1 MNPALLNYLQQ
12 QQSGGIPQTEDMS
25 PMQQPMPQMQMGPPV
40 QAKPYNPF
48 DMGIKKAIESA
59 RESLG
64 MTEKQQDKA
73 LRRSML
79 TFAGN
84 IAQQPKQRGF
94 LNNFGAASR
103 ALIPSIMAHDE
114 VEDSSLKENNALAN
128 QILAYN
134 SAEEARQMQQED
146 RQFNRE
152 YRTGQLEEQKRYHNL
167 LDRFKT
173 NAAGRNEN
181 PTSHQKGVSPEQLD
195 QTFNY
200 IDKTIDKLGP
210 AAERGR
216 LARIGDRWKSI
227 TGGIQPNKEQAELST
242 LEKALKGMLFNA
254 WGYRAQA
261 EFKELPQISP
271 DNSVETNKAIIKQLK
286 NITQIRMGL
295 TTPEEL
301 MEKDLEEQEALNPQS
316 TQPMSEYVMMR
327 DPETGEQQE
336 VYYEDLPAAL
346 QAGLIQAE

>member
-12 QQSGGIPQTEDMS
+12 QQAGGASPPQE
-25 PMQQPMPQMQMGPPV
+25 MPQMQQSQQTSSPSTV
-40 QAKPYNPF
+40 ATPYNPF

-79 TFAGN
+79 TFANN

-94 LNNFGAASR
+94 LNNLGAASR
-103 ALIPSIMAHDE
+103 ALVPSIMAHDE
-114 VEDSSLKENNALAN
+114 VEDASLKENNALAN

-134 SAEEARQMQQED
+134 AAEETRQLQAQD

-152 YRTGQLEEQKRYHNL
+152 YHNAQLEEQKRYHNL

-173 NAAGRNEN
+173 NAAISKNEKT
-181 PTSHQKGVSPEQLD
+181 TSHQKGVSPEQLD

-200 IDKTIDKLGP
+200 IDKTIDKLGV

-216 LARIGDRWKSI
+216 LARVGNKYMP
-227 TGGIQPNKEQAELST
+227 GGIQPNKEQAELQT

-261 EFKELPQISP
+261 EFKELPQISS
-271 DNSVETNKAIIKQLK
+271 DNSVETNRAIIKQLK
-286 NITQIRMGL
+286 NITQLKMGL
-295 TTPEEL
+295 ATPEEL
-301 MEKDLEEQEALNPQS
+301 MAKDLEEQELAIPQTDQS
-316 TQPMSEYVMMR
+316 MSEYVMMR
-327 DPETGEQQE
+327 DPATNEQQE

-346 QAGLIQAE
+346 QAGLIQTE